1 MGVRCTWVGGM
12 HLDYLNEIVLSFTVE
27 NTNFIL
33 CVDKSVSYTF
43 YCIGYLLCVPTVLSL
58 LCSGQWSS

>member
-1 MGVRCTWVGGM
+1 MYVCGGM
-12 HLDYLNEIVLSFTVE
+12 HLGYLHEIVLSFTVE
-27 NTNFIL
+27 NTNFIQ

-58 LCSGQWSS
+58 VFWSVVIIAQ